1 MLLNNQNTKR
11 IFLGIAVVLSVVVII
26 LKQVIKSAM
35 IATPSTAIIPASI
48 LILISS
54 LLLITHTTIRGDVT
68 KYIFLFAILLLSIKE
83 FLWTGSVVSI
93 ILYIMLI
100 ISLFKSIEHKI
111 INIMVIVDCVIKIL
125 LMFWYLADSISY
137 YGGFYYALP
146 DVVGLLSSLCAS
158 IGIWLI
164 VFKPISNQSTTI
176 KY

>member
-11 IFLGIAVVLSVVVII
+11 IFLGISVVLSVVVII
-26 LKQVIKSAM
+26 LKQVMKSTM

-54 LLLITHTTIRGDVT
+54 LLLITHTTIRGDVA

-83 FLWTGSVVSI
+83 FLWTGSAVSI

-100 ISLFKSIEHKI
+100 ISLFKSIEHKT
-111 INIMVIVDCVIKIL
+111 INVMVIVDCVIKIL
-125 LMFWYLADSISY
+125 LTFWYLANNISY
-137 YGGFYYALP
+137 YGSFYYALP
-146 DVVGLLSSLCAS
+146 DVIGLLSSLCAS

-164 VFKPISNQSTTI
+164 VFKPIS
-176 KY
+176 K